1 MKLAE
6 EELLW
11 KLYGM
16 IEINLPAK
24 QIVEEAW
31 NKRTEFH
38 ASGQLLWFETICPW
52 KENLFQI
59 EKAND

>member
-1 MKLAE
+1 MILAE

-16 IEINLPAK
+16 VEINLPARE
-24 QIVEEAW
+24 IVEEAW

-38 ASGQLLWFETICPW
+38 ASGQLLWFDVGCPW
-52 KENLFQI
+52 KENLF
-59 EKAND
+59 